1 MELLGG
7 GADVG
12 LYDDEM
18 DVDDHGDDDHDDH
31 DGDDGD
37 AEDAVLITGGGEGGV
52 VEYVDVLA
60 VPLTAS

>member
-12 LYDDEM
+12 LYD
-18 DVDDHGDDDHDDH
+18 
-31 DGDDGD
+31 DDGD